1 MHRREFLRGVGA
13 AGVALQSGRLSFG
26 ASPGHAPDTGADNT
40 GAPAILLNTV
50 GFRPGEN
57 KLATVRAGAAPGAS
71 TFQVVP
77 AAGGAAIFKGSL
89 GPSVQDAASGDSTA
103 LADFSSLRGSGR
115 YRLLVNDVHSD
126 PFSIGETVYA
136 DALRLTMRAFYGQRC
151 GSAVDLG
158 GGYTHALCHAA
169 GAFHPT
175 SGRSGALPNHG
186 GWHDAGD
193 YGRYIVNAAIS
204 TGTLLWAWE
213 MFPAS
218 LHRLGLGIPE
228 SGGKLPD
235 YLAEVRW
242 NLDWMLQLQDA
253 DGGVW
258 HKQTSEHFCGFV
270 MPAADTLVSY
280 VIGTGSA
287 PYKSTG
293 ATAGLAAV
301 MAIAARCY
309 GPHDARF
316 AQQCL
321 AAARSAYA
329 WAVANPHVVFQN
341 PPGIA
346 TGGYGDDHLE
356 DDLAWAA
363 AELWRTTGEPA
374 FERALLAVLPAAPAP
389 IAITAPSWSD
399 VLSMAL
405 WTYALTER
413 PGDAAAKARIEQG
426 TLQAADA
433 LVQRRKTSGYGNTLA
448 LSEYGWGS
456 NSVAGNQSLLLLVA
470 GRMGADSS
478 ARAAALGNLDYLVG
492 RNCFGVSWVTQ
503 LGARPFL
510 HPHHRPSIADHIA
523 DPWPGLLSGGP
534 NAHGGDAIADKM
546 PKAPPMR
553 MWLDNDQA
561 YSLNEVAINWNA
573 PLVFLLAGA
582 NS

>member
-1 MHRREFLRGVGA
+1 MQRREFLRGVGA
-13 AGVALQSGRLSFG
+13 AGVVLQSGRLSFA
-26 ASPGHAPDTGADNT
+26 ASPGQQAAQDSTPS
-40 GAPAILLNTV
+40 ILLNSL
-50 GFRPGEN
+50 GFRPGET
-57 KLATVRAGAAPGAS
+57 KQATVRLGATPGAAS
-71 TFQVVP
+71 FQVVP
-77 AAGGAAIFKGSL
+77 AAGGAALFTGTL
-89 GPSVQDAASGDSTA
+89 GPPLQDAASGDSTA
-103 LADFSSLRGSGR
+103 LVDFSSLRAPGR
-115 YRLLVNDVHSD
+115 YRLQVNDLHSD
-126 PFSIGETVYA
+126 PFPIGEPVYA
-136 DALRLTMRAFYGQRC
+136 YALRLTMRAFYGQRC
-151 GSAVDLG
+151 GCAVDLG
-158 GGYTHALCHAA
+158 GGYTHALCHAD

-175 SGRSGALPNHG
+175 SGKSGKLPNHG

-213 MFPAS
+213 MFPAQ
-218 LHRLGLGIPE
+218 LHALGLGIPE

-242 NLDWMLQLQDA
+242 NLNWMLQLQDA

-293 ATAGLAAV
+293 ATAGLATV

-309 GPHDARF
+309 APYDAAF
-316 AQQCL
+316 AHRCL
-321 AAARSAYA
+321 TAARSAYT
-329 WAVANPHVVFQN
+329 WAAAHPTVVFQN
-341 PPGIA
+341 SPGIT
-346 TGGYGDDHLE
+346 TGGYGDNHLN

-374 FERALLAVLPAAPAP
+374 FEHALLAALPAAPAP
-389 IAITAPSWSD
+389 VAITGPSWSD
-399 VLSMAL
+399 VMSMAL
-405 WTYALTER
+405 WTYAMASR
-413 PGDAAAKARIEQG
+413 PGDAAAKARIQEA
-426 TLQAADA
+426 TLQAADT
-433 LVQRRKTSGYGNTLA
+433 LVQRRKASGYGNTLA
-448 LSEYGWGS
+448 LPEYGWGS
-456 NSVAGNQSLLLLVA
+456 NSVACNQSLLLLVA
-470 GRMGADSS
+470 GRMGADNS
-478 ARAAALGNLDYLVG
+478 ARAAALGNLDYLLG

-510 HPHHRPSIADHIA
+510 HPHHRPSIADHIV